1 MIPKIDR
8 TSIKMV
14 NQPPTPEN
22 KAQLRH
28 EILQIRRSMSAE
40 DWRERSD
47 RISSHL
53 QASPR
58 FQQAKTVLAYV
69 SFRQEPDL
77 SRLFAETSKEGT
89 KIWGFPR
96 CVEKSLIWH
105 QWKPGELL
113 QTGAYGIWE
122 PHADLPK
129 ISPAQVDLILVPA
142 VACDRRGYRLGYGGG
157 YYDRMLSRPEW
168 QSIPTVGIL
177 FNFAFFNELPVE
189 DWDRPLNAICTE
201 EGLEWLGNELEIG
214 ENQQ

>member
-8 TSIKMV
+8 TCINLVKQS
-14 NQPPTPEN
+14 PTPPSKN
-22 KAQLRH
+22 QLRR
-28 EILQIRRSMSAE
+28 ELLQIRQSMLAE
-40 DWRERSD
+40 DWREKSD
-47 RISSHL
+47 RICSHL
-53 QASPR
+53 QTLPR
-58 FQQAKTVLAYV
+58 FQQAKTILAYV

-77 SRLFAETSKEGT
+77 SRLFAETSREGT

-122 PHADLPK
+122 PSADLPM
-129 ISPAQVDLILVPA
+129 ISASQVDLILVPA

-157 YYDRMLSRPEW
+157 YYDRMFSCPEW
-168 QSIPTVGIL
+168 QSIPTIGIV
-177 FNFAFFNELPVE
+177 FDFAYFTELPIE

-201 EGLEWLGNELEIG
+201 VGLKFKAE
-214 ENQQ
+214 